1 MGTDKNIKLHIVTD
15 IKISNI
21 TSIIM
26 NTASC
31 AMKEIE
37 NVSEV
42 YEEPAEEES
51 ADEEPADEPD
61 TAAADDDA
69 ADEEGGDKEDEGAD
83 RDQEEEEEEED
94 AVDPMDTLREKCR
107 STQKCRDLMARY
119 EECTDRVNS
128 RSETEENCSEEMLDF
143 FECQDQ
149 CMAKDLFRHLK

>member
-61 TAAADDDA
+61 TAAAEDDDDDD
-69 ADEEGGDKEDEGAD
+69 DE
-83 RDQEEEEEEED
+83 EEEEEEED

>member
-26 NTASC
+26 NTASG

-42 YEEPAEEES
+42 YEEPAEDQS
-51 ADEEPADEPD
+51 ADVEPADEPD

-69 ADEEGGDKEDEGAD
+69 ADEEGGDKEDE
-83 RDQEEEEEEED
+83 EEEEEEED

>member
-1 MGTDKNIKLHIVTD
+1 MGQIKNIKLHIVTD

-83 RDQEEEEEEED
+83 RDQDEEDGDEDEDEDEDDDDDDDEEEEEEEED

-107 STQKCRDLMARY
+107 STQ
-119 EECTDRVNS
+119 
-128 RSETEENCSEEMLDF
+128 
-143 FECQDQ
+143 
-149 CMAKDLFRHLK
+149 

>member
-1 MGTDKNIKLHIVTD
+1 MGQIKNIKLHIVTD

-51 ADEEPADEPD
+51 ADEEHGDED
-61 TAAADDDA
+61 EDEDEDEDDDDDD
-69 ADEEGGDKEDEGAD
+69 DE
-83 RDQEEEEEEED
+83 EEEEEEED

>member
-83 RDQEEEEEEED
+83 RDEDEEEED
-94 AVDPMDTLREKCR
+94 DVDPMDTLREKCR